1 MNPLDFFKYG
11 NAYSRYQKGMID
23 PGDPSAGEPHRTPRF
38 SRNEKWYLGPR
49 DYSSEEQR
57 NMAIDRDTLQLAK
70 TIGPDLT
77 LDEFKKLRDQ
87 VEEVHN
93 RYKDQESSNMTNRR
107 KQEAIWSLPE
117 KLKRSNP
124 THFSPLRFKDGTP
137 VDLDHKDPAG
147 TEAKLKSVP
156 FSQVEHDPRL
166 RDAWQAAQDG
176 HLAALM
182 EAGEGIGADLS
193 AALGGVSP
201 GPQESL
207 TEPLK
212 KLLQPNEPEQP
223 WSGQPVGWYKGPSA
237 PTLQSSVKQEIPAPM
252 VQAEMLEEGAA
263 ITQLGGGVLDKIQTG
278 MDFAGVA
285 DPTPIIDGVNAAIS
299 LGRAVTDPK
308 NAGRHLLN
316 AGISAVSMFPYVG
329 DLAKLGKYGGKAA
342 GAAAG
347 AGTAA
352 GGAVRVGNQAGGQA
366 GGIGA
371 FIANMFGGGQGG
383 GGGGFGGLG
392 GLFGGGGGGGQG
404 GGAGGGGAMS
414 SMVDFAAIIGAAG
427 AVATAAVGGLKMFVN
442 WLKEVD
448 SASRKMIEDNRD
460 LAKYNGNLAA
470 SYARLDRDRILRD
483 VEASKDM
490 AGPIGRLTRAQSRYE
505 QTQEDLT
512 RPFKKLQT
520 EIQAL
525 RTEVA
530 NATLVVAAEVSGVNN
545 AIKVF
550 NMWAEDSTEA
560 NNAAQALARRS
571 EQRAKERKL

>member
-1 MNPLDFFKYG
+1 MNPLDFFKYQ

-23 PGDPSAGEPHRTPRF
+23 PSDPSEGSKQILRT
-38 SRNEKWYLGPR
+38 SRTGKQYYGPP
-49 DYSSEEQR
+49 DYTSEEQR

-70 TIGPDLT
+70 TIGNDLT
-77 LDEFKKLRDQ
+77 LEEFKQLRDQ

-93 RYKDQESSNMTNRR
+93 RYKDQSAGMTNRA
-107 KQEAIWSLPE
+107 KQEAVWSLPE

-212 KLLQPNEPEQP
+212 KLLQPNEPEQS

-237 PTLQSSVKQEIPAPM
+237 PTLQSGVKQEAPAPM
-252 VQAEMLEEGAA
+252 VKAEMLEEGAA

-278 MDFAGVA
+278 MDVAGVA

-347 AGTAA
+347 AGTTAA

-371 FIANMFGGGQGG
+371 FVANMFGGGQGG
-383 GGGGFGGLG
+383 GQGGGGGLG
-392 GLFGGGGGGGQG
+392 GLFGGAGGGGQG
-404 GGAGGGGAMS
+404 GGAGGVGNAMS
-414 SMVDFAAIIGAAG
+414 SLGGIAGILGSIGVA
-427 AVATAAVGGLKMFVN
+427 ATATVGGLKMLIN

-448 SASRKMIEDNRD
+448 TTSRKMIEENRE
-460 LAKYNGNLAA
+460 LAKYNGSLANA
-470 SYARLDRDRILRD
+470 YIRLDAERIQRDI
-483 VEASKDM
+483 EASNDM
-490 AGPIGRLTRAQSRYE
+490 AGPLGRLTRAQSRYE
-505 QTQEDLT
+505 GTQEELT
-512 RPFKKLQT
+512 RPFRQLST
-520 EIQAL
+520 DIQAL
-525 RTEVA
+525 KTQVA
-530 NATLVVAAEVSGVNN
+530 TATLKVVEILVPINRVIELWYEFDKDSG
-545 AIKVF
+545 
-550 NMWAEDSTEA
+550 EA
-560 NNAAQALARRS
+560 RSAAQALARNA
-571 EQRAKERKL
+571 ENRAKQRRL